1 MENFV
6 RPRGEKCGEG
16 DVVIDPEKFLKI
28 LEAAMG
34 EAEDGGK
41 RDGGGDLEGYF
52 SEEEEEYDDV
62 DGDEEST
69 GSDKEV
75 LVEEELRAH
84 KVFGVDGEGG
94 NVGEGMEEDD
104 VVSDGEDDEDGRKKE
119 NEHESG
125 KVWLGPLQM
134 DSELGT
140 KRPPLSSAKGDDD
153 MIEVDTDVVTGLIE
167 DILEEEG
174 GLELASHL
182 LEEMGLKDSIPPPP
196 TKR

>member
-94 NVGEGMEEDD
+94 DVGEGAVGM
-104 VVSDGEDDEDGRKKE
+104 RMW
-119 NEHESG
+119 N
-125 KVWLGPLQM
+125 W
-134 DSELGT
+134 
-140 KRPPLSSAKGDDD
+140 
-153 MIEVDTDVVTGLIE
+153 
-167 DILEEEG
+167 
-174 GLELASHL
+174 
-182 LEEMGLKDSIPPPP
+182 
-196 TKR
+196 